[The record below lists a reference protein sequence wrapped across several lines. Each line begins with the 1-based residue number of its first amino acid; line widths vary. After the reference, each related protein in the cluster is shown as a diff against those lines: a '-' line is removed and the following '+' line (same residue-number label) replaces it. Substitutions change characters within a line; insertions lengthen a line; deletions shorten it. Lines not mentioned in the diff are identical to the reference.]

1 MRRATETQPVRVT
14 VHTEAITEHDDMPH
28 TAVFADHSLDV
39 KSSPGDV
46 MQMSPIRLPKEQAES
61 IRDSHSSV

>member
-1 MRRATETQPVRVT
+1 MVCCIRPVRCIQLNFDCGAL
-14 VHTEAITEHDDMPH
+14 TESFLALL
-28 TAVFADHSLDV
+28 VFADHSLDV

-46 MQMSPIRLPKEQAES
+46 MQMSSIRLPKEQAES